1 MRKPTP
7 EDTAWI
13 IEAYA
18 DYPPTDKNGGF
29 IAPSDV
35 RNWVRRWIHRDDEI
49 CLVYEAD
56 GVPVGFITY
65 RQNHFAAVVDQIVIR
80 PGSRRKGYA
89 NAMIAYLTYLLFK
102 QGVLI
107 ATFDTLPGPI
117 RDKYPDGVV
126 TALDL

>member
-7 EDTAWI
+7 EDTAWV

-35 RNWVRRWIHRDDEI
+35 RNWVRRWIHRDDEK
-49 CLVYEAD
+49 CLVID
-56 GVPVGFITY
+56 GVGLITY
-65 RQNHFAAVVDQIVIR
+65 RQNNYVAVVDQIVVH
-80 PGSRRKGYA
+80 PDHRRKGHA
-89 NAMIAYLTYLLFK
+89 NKMIAHLTKLLFDE
-102 QGVLI
+102 GVLV

-117 RDKYPDGVV
+117 RDKYPTGTV
-126 TALDL
+126 TALDVE